1 MLASA
6 NSFKA
11 DFTNK
16 PKVTD
21 DLSHF
26 FEEVYTCHKHD
37 FIIGYKVVIDV
48 KISEIFLFIVNIFL

>member
-16 PKVTD
+16 PKVTG
-21 DLSHF
+21 DLSHL
-26 FEEVYTCHKHD
+26 FEEVYTYNIHD
-37 FIIGYKVVIDV
+37 FIIVYKVVIDV
-48 KISEIFLFIVNIFL
+48 KISEIF